1 MPPGVCP
8 PRPPAKSPKGKP
20 RLRNGDNRGAG
31 RPRESPGG
39 PFTTR
44 NGYRMC
50 GIVGYIGFRN
60 ATDVLIDGLRRLEY
74 RGYDSAGVAVRT
86 PEGLKVVKRSGK
98 LSALERAL
106 KEEHLEGP
114 LGVGHTRWATHGA
127 PTDPNAHPHT
137 TEDGTI
143 AVIHNGIIENYLEL
157 KEALRA
163 RGHRFASDTDSE
175 VLAHLIEEKYQGD
188 LFEAFRE
195 ALKEVRGAYAVV
207 AVHKDHQELVA
218 ARTVSPLVIG
228 LGEGENFLA
237 SDVPALLPYTRRV
250 IFLHD
255 GDLARITRE
264 GVVVT
269 DLEGRPLSREA
280 VEVDWTLEAAEKGGF
295 PHYMLKEIYEQ
306 PWVLENT
313 LGGRLREE
321 EGDVELGLS
330 LDPKAIDR
338 IHVIA
343 CGTASY
349 AGWYGKYLLEALARI
364 PTEWDVASEYRYRD
378 PLADERTLAIAISQ
392 SGETIDTLEGLR
404 EAKAKGARTLGVIN
418 AKGSSITREVEDV
431 LYIHAGP
438 EIGVA
443 STKAYTAMLSAMAML
458 AVHLGRG
465 RGILSREKARELIRE
480 MRKLPRLVEE
490 VLEKRPIIAHLAEK
504 YHQAQDFLFLGRHV
518 QAPTAYEGALKLKE
532 ISYIHA
538 EAYPAGEMKHG
549 PIALIDE
556 HLPVVV
562 LATQGPLYEKTLS
575 NIQEVRAR
583 GGKVIAIATLGDAGI
598 AKLAQDVLYVPEVH
612 PLLAPIVSVVP
623 LQLLAY
629 EIAVLLGRDVDQP
642 RNLAKS
648 VTVE

>member
-1 MPPGVCP
+1 
-8 PRPPAKSPKGKP
+8 
-20 RLRNGDNRGAG
+20 
-31 RPRESPGG
+31 
-39 PFTTR
+39 
-44 NGYRMC
+44 MC

-86 PEGLKVVKRSGK
+86 PAGLRVVKRSGK
-98 LSALERAL
+98 LAALESAL

-114 LGVGHTRWATHGA
+114 LGIGHTRWATHGA

-137 TEDGTI
+137 TEDGRI

-157 KEALRA
+157 KEALKA
-163 RGHRFASDTDSE
+163 RGHRFTSETDSE

-188 LFEAFRE
+188 LFQALKE

-207 AVHKDHQELVA
+207 VAHEDHQEIVA

-237 SDVPALLPYTRRV
+237 SDVPALLPYTRRMV
-250 IFLHD
+250 FLHD

-264 GVVVT
+264 GVEVT
-269 DLEGRPLSREA
+269 DLQGNPLEREA
-280 VEVDWTLEAAEKGGF
+280 VEIDWTLEAAEKGGF

-321 EGDVELGLS
+321 EGDVELGLG
-330 LDPKAIDR
+330 LDPMAIDR

-343 CGTASY
+343 CGTAAY

-378 PLADERTLAIAISQ
+378 PVVDERTLAIAISQ

-404 EAKAKGARTLGVIN
+404 EAKRKGARTLGVIN

-443 STKAYTAMLSAMAML
+443 STKAYMAMLAAMAML
-458 AVHLGRG
+458 AVHFGRK
-465 RGILSREKARELIRE
+465 RGILSKEEAQRLLKE

-490 VLEKRPIIAHLAEK
+490 VLEKRPLIAHIAEK

-562 LATQGPLYEKTLS
+562 LATKGPLYEKTLS

-583 GGKVIAIATLGDAGI
+583 GGKVIAIATEGDAEI
-598 AKLAQDVLYVPEVH
+598 PKLAQDVLYVPEVH